1 MAVTVKST
9 EVDLIYKVQ
18 TGVSSKDNSPT
29 YSSRTIQNINPE
41 LSDTDAYNVAQYIAD
56 LQVYTLGE
64 VTKRTDVELIN
75 QE

>member
-1 MAVTVKST
+1 MAVIAKNT

-18 TGVSSKDNSPT
+18 TGTTTEGNPT
-29 YSSRTIQNINPE
+29 YSSRTIQNVNPE
-41 LSDTDAYNVAQYIAD
+41 IADMDAYNVAQSIAD
-56 LQVYTLGE
+56 LQTYTLGT

>member
-1 MAVTVKST
+1 MAVIANST

-18 TGVSSKDNSPT
+18 TGTTTEGNPT
-29 YSSRTIQNINPE
+29 YSSRTIQNVNPE

-56 LQVYTLGE
+56 LQIYQLGE